1 MNFKCR
7 YLLLL
12 LGLMSLATGAETSLA
27 ANIFVQDPAYF
38 HQRQDYLKK
47 LQQELDSPN
56 ESLDSLL
63 VEADRIAQMSDK
75 CTVVSINDVM
85 DETCWTFYKVEL
97 PAFEQHYAEITGE
110 VRLGYIETV
119 RNLEDRKL
127 QIDAC
132 ANSLVSFVF
141 SKEENLNVEGGVALE
156 PRTNGIEANY
166 DFTIQYQQD
175 PREDVMK
182 IAKVW
187 GETCKDMVI
196 RQDGAGFA
204 PFLLEQ
210 LDRLNKELKDRG
222 SLAVLKVDTAAAPTI
237 YVDIAKP
244 VRSAYYLN
252 DTKIFHSRISSSSVD
267 NSHLRITFTK
277 DGVIA
282 GGEKIVNKPNGVP
295 MQYKGSVQ
303 FPANTTKID
312 GRWFMEGNGNTVGV
326 DFGPDYDEDSLAVA
340 KAEEAK
346 QEQIA
351 AQNIAAEKAK
361 EEANRKGLHFSFWAG
376 LTNDIVAYTDESVC
390 DPMFMNRKTKE
401 VNKFDNDGLSCYNVA
416 NSDNN
421 LASPK
426 YYFYM
431 PDIAAAAR
439 IRYNFGQDGNF
450 FATAGVGAMFGLAV
464 AETVKTDVVTKG
476 SNDKNVKRVYGGLLA
491 QLEAGYKDFGI
502 RETIIFPINI
512 DEGPYWT
519 QFRTGGFYDF
529 GLLNIELGYTIIM
542 NAGSGFY
549 AGLGKTF

>member
-156 PRTNGIEANY
+156 PKTNGIEANY

-312 GRWFMEGNGNTVGV
+312 GRWFMEGNGNTEGV

-351 AQNIAAEKAK
+351 AQNIAAEKAA

-376 LTNDIVAYTDESVC
+376 ITGDIVNYTDRTVC
-390 DPMFMNRKTKE
+390 AYMNLVDDTDE
-401 VNKFDNDGLSCYNVA
+401 VKNTCKSGYTF
-416 NSDNN
+416 
-421 LASPK
+421 
-426 YYFYM
+426 FM
-431 PDIAAAAR
+431 PDIGAAAR
-439 IRYNFGQDGNF
+439 LKYNFGPSDDMF
-450 FATAGVGAMFGLAV
+450 VTAGVGGMYGMAFASKEKFESIL
-464 AETVKTDVVTKG
+464 
-476 SNDKNVKRVYGGLLA
+476 KRSYAGLLG
-491 QLEAGYKDFGI
+491 QFEIGYKNFGI
-502 RETIIFPINI
+502 RETMIFHIVI
-512 DEGPYWT
+512 DDAERWN
-519 QFRTGGFYDF
+519 QFRTGAFYGFNVSNKVM
-529 GLLNIELGYTIIM
+529 LNLELGFTYIN
-542 NAGSGFY
+542 NAGNGFY
-549 AGLGKTF
+549 AGIGTTF